1 MSSADSDD
9 EYDPFMMF
17 KKNDVLVVEEEEEVS
32 IPVIKPA
39 AVEEIQIQKPTT
51 NCGVIDDLFLRKDI
65 YGLEAL
71 MSVSDKQTPGTDLRL
86 TSSSDRVIHPYYF
99 ICNVLILHLMRC
111 CDSPSD
117 NVVIVPKKTVQQ
129 QPFYALESVFALENT
144 E

>member
-17 KKNDVLVVEEEEEVS
+17 KKTDIVVIEEEEEVC

-39 AVEEIQIQKPTT
+39 AVQEIQIQKPTT

-71 MSVSDKQTPGTDLRL
+71 MSVSEEEIPGTDLR
-86 TSSSDRVIHPYYF
+86 
-99 ICNVLILHLMRC
+99 
-111 CDSPSD
+111 
-117 NVVIVPKKTVQQ
+117 
-129 QPFYALESVFALENT
+129 
-144 E
+144 